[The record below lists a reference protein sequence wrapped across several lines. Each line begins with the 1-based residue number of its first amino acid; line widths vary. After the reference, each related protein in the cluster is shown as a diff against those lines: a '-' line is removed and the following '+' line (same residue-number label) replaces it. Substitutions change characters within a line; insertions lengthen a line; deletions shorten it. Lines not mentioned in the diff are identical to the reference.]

1 MNTEN
6 QHKKARDRFVA
17 FAFVASDFLLE
28 ITKSGE
34 IFFSSGKTLS
44 LTGQDAN
51 ALVGQDWL
59 SVFSKKN
66 HNDLKALIKG
76 VQRAGRVG
84 PVMVNVR
91 NAKND
96 LQQRAIVMGMTIP
109 ESPHIFLTLN
119 TAPAFFDFLEVSDF
133 NETRLLDEKQFEESA
148 VRAFAEAKKEGKN
161 LDVTFLETDKIDEY
175 KKSLSVDEANS
186 FNENLNAVL
195 KEQSFEGG
203 NASQME
209 GNKYAI
215 IHDTEITPEIIEQKI
230 QNLVKRMSPNASDV
244 AMKTKTVEADMGKLN
259 EREARRALLYTMNQ
273 VEKNGID
280 SASEDLSASFD
291 DYLHKNATKI
301 TNLKKIVGHQ
311 AFRLQYQPIVYLPD
325 EELCHYEALVRFE
338 DDLDIS
344 PYELLT
350 FGEDIGLAPD
360 IDISILKQAIGF
372 VQSQERKGMKVK
384 VAVNVSGVSIQ
395 SKDFFDSVI
404 EVLDET
410 KCNPELIIFE
420 ITESTEISNLEEVN
434 EYLQALRKRKHEVC
448 LDDFGAGAASF
459 QYLNALDIDCVK
471 IDGKYIRD
479 ALNSSR
485 DEAMVRNLVR
495 MCKDLGVSTV
505 AEMVETEEQCQYLS
519 KIGVDKAQGWL
530 FGKPSKKVQYI
541 KRA

>member
-1 MNTEN
+1 MNTQN
-6 QHKKARDRFVA
+6 QHKEARDRFVA

-28 ITKSGE
+28 ITKAGD
-34 IFFSSGKTLS
+34 IVFSSGKTLS
-44 LTGQDAN
+44 LTGQDSA
-51 ALVGQDWL
+51 ALIGQNWL

-76 VQRAGRVG
+76 AQRAGRVG
-84 PVMVNVR
+84 PLMVNVH
-91 NAKND
+91 NVKND

-109 ESPHIFLTLN
+109 ESPNVFLTLN

-148 VRAFAEAKKEGKN
+148 VRAFASAKKEGKN
-161 LDVTFLETDKIDEY
+161 LDVTFLEAEKIEDY

-195 KEQSFEGG
+195 KEQSFEGN
-203 NASQME
+203 NASQMA
-209 GNKYAI
+209 GSKYAI
-215 IHDTEITPEIIEQKI
+215 IHDTDIRPEMIEKKI
-230 QNLVKRMSPNASDV
+230 QNLVKRMSPKADDV
-244 AMKTKTVEADMGKLN
+244 SMKTKTVEADMDSLN

-273 VEKNGID
+273 IEKQGID
-280 SASEDLSASFD
+280 SAGEDLSGSFD
-291 DYLHKNATKI
+291 DYLHENATKI

-311 AFRLQYQPIVYLPD
+311 AFRLQYQPIVYLPN

-338 DDLDIS
+338 DDLEIS

-372 VQSQERKGMKVK
+372 VQSNERKGVKVK

-395 SKDFFDSVI
+395 SEDFFKAVI
-404 EVLDET
+404 ETLDET

-420 ITESTEISNLEEVN
+420 VTESTEISNLEEVN

-505 AEMVETEEQCQYLS
+505 AEMVETEEQCQYLT

-530 FGKPSKKVQYI
+530 FGKPDKKVGYI
-541 KRA
+541 KRV